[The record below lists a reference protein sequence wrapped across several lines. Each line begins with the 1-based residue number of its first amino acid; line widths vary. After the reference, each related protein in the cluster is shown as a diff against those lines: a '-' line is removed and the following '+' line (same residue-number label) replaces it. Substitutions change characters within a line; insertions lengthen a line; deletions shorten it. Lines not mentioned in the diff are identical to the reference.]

1 MSRLFESTLTGK
13 ISKALL
19 ECENEVENK
28 EPEKEEEVLTE
39 SAKLNENR
47 PGYEKSEKIADFLIA
62 YDPYEFRNSYEGE
75 DDYAKKGKL
84 IVDINRDNGEAAKQY
99 IQDIIDSGEASEEQI
114 KEAKEILKLFEE
126 DITPEELEKE
136 DEENKKH
143 NKKAIED
150 KIAELQLAIQDGVA
164 DDEKEAMEKEI
175 AELENHLNES
185 GYGRVHALE
194 EGWSGTIKS
203 GGALRQAIRDAGE
216 DPSIEDCRAVL
227 DALKASCE
235 EAKTLT
241 NDEYYQNGFQSVI
254 DDIEMIYD
262 DEDLTLD
269 NVDWELD
276 GFYDWCDGA
285 DLWCDLGESNINE
298 AYKADD
304 GQYPPYRF
312 SEEDADYFR
321 NLLGSGFK
329 VDIRNSSAG
338 DAPNGTMDISLD
350 SKWVSGFMSST
361 RELDQEI
368 DKYFSEKNP
377 ELEVHRNNTGMTLW
391 LGEKSKKEGS
401 VNESAEGIAEFWEKF
416 DNGEIK
422 IGDTFAN
429 GITLLDANKAKDY
442 ILVDRGYEYVA
453 AWAPELSGEDLV
465 WGQGHYF
472 DDKSDAEAYFKGKI
486 NECAKSKKLTEAD
499 DMDYYGEGIFGA
511 IEDALNDAGFD
522 VTRYTDAGVLTR
534 NIGWE
539 VSKDGGYTQLDCPG
553 SWYDPKYD
561 KNSDEYE
568 GGDDDEDFDE
578 CDKVVNESV
587 SVVASDGSTVDTQD
601 AASVAVDNNTV
612 SVTNGQTTVT
622 ITSTPSEPAL
632 DIPQEEPVE
641 EVPAEEIVPEE
652 PIEEVPTEE
661 PVEDEVIEEA
671 DEEPEVSIIDGANIS
686 VIKNQGNVY
695 MVMLKDTEGNEKYWV
710 CENYDASNN
719 EADEAVEYAS
729 KEEADKDYFERVGLE
744 PVEA

>member
-1 MSRLFESTLTGK
+1 MSRLIESTLTAK

-19 ECENEVENK
+19 ESEELEEKEVNENT
-28 EPEKEEEVLTE
+28 EPETDKKVEGEALNE
-39 SAKLNENR
+39 SARLNENR
-47 PGYEKSEKIADFLIA
+47 PGYEKSEKIADFLIS

-84 IVDINRDNGEAAKQY
+84 IVDINRDNGEAAKAY
-99 IQDIIDSGEASEEQI
+99 IEDIINGGEASQEQI
-114 KEAKEILKLFEE
+114 EQAKEILKLFEE
-126 DITPEELEKE
+126 DITPEELERE
-136 DEENKKH
+136 DEKEIKH

-150 KIAELQLAIQDGVA
+150 KIGELRQAIQDGVS

-312 SEEDADYFR
+312 SDEDAEYFQ
-321 NLLGSGFK
+321 NLLGPGFK

-350 SKWVSGFMSST
+350 NKWVTGWMSSSK
-361 RELDQEI
+361 ELDAEI
-368 DKYFSEKNP
+368 DKYFAEKNP

-391 LGEKSKKEGS
+391 LGEKSKKES
-401 VNESAEGIAEFWEKF
+401 TINESAEGVTEFWNKF

-422 IGDTFAN
+422 IGDTFGN
-429 GITLLDANKAKDY
+429 LKLLDANKEKDY
-442 ILVDRGYEYVA
+442 ILVDRGYEFVA
-453 AWAPELSGEDLV
+453 AWAPELDGDKLV

-472 DDKSDAEAYFKGKI
+472 DKLEDAKAYF
-486 NECAKSKKLTEAD
+486 NEKL
-499 DMDYYGEGIFGA
+499 
-511 IEDALNDAGFD
+511 
-522 VTRYTDAGVLTR
+522 
-534 NIGWE
+534 
-539 VSKDGGYTQLDCPG
+539 
-553 SWYDPKYD
+553 
-561 KNSDEYE
+561 
-568 GGDDDEDFDE
+568 
-578 CDKVVNESV
+578 NESV

-622 ITSTPSEPAL
+622 ITSTPDEPAL
-632 DIPQEEPVE
+632 DLPQEEPVE
-641 EVPAEEIVPEE
+641 EVPADEIVPEE
-652 PIEEVPTEE
+652 PIEDTPVEEPTE
-661 PVEDEVIEEA
+661 EVIEEA
-671 DEEPEVSIIDGANIS
+671 DEESDVSIVSGANIS
-686 VIKNQGNVY
+686 TIKNQGNVY
-695 MVMLKDTEGNEKYWV
+695 MIMIKDTEGNEKYWV
-710 CENYDASNN
+710 CENYNASTN
-719 EADEAVEYAS
+719 EADEATEYDN
-729 KEEADKDYFERVGLE
+729 KEDADKDYFERVGLE